1 MTLELRNLRKAWLG
15 AVQPTIPGLDLAVA
29 AGSLTVLLGP
39 SGSGKTTVMK
49 LIAGHLSPDSGEV
62 ILKGRTLTGLPPERR
77 GVAMVFQDPLLFP
90 HLTLAG
96 NVGFG
101 LRMRGEPAARIEAE
115 VAAMLARVQLAGLGA
130 RRPDQLSGG
139 QQQRAALAR
148 ALVLRPDLL
157 LLDEPLANLDAGL
170 RDEMR
175 ALIRGLQRETGVTTL
190 MVTHDQSEAVV
201 MADRIALLLGGQLA
215 QSAAPAEILR
225 QPETEAVARFFGGVN
240 FLDGVVKDAGFLWG
254 PVRLALDRPGPPG
267 PARLTIRPE
276 AVLLHPGPDA
286 LKAEVRRVTLLGTQ
300 SRVELALAGEPL
312 TALLQPAAA
321 EALRPGDTVAVTL
334 PPAALW
340 RLPG

>member
-1 MTLELRNLRKAWLG
+1 MRLELCNLRKAFPG
-15 AVQPTIPGLDLAVA
+15 ADQPTIPGLDLAA
-29 AGSLTVLLGP
+29 ASGSLTALLGP
-39 SGSGKTTVMK
+39 SGSGKTTVMR
-49 LIAGHLSPDSGEV
+49 LIAGHLTPDSGE
-62 ILKGRTLTGLPPERR
+62 IRLNGRSLTALPPERR

-101 LRMRGEPAARIEAE
+101 LKMRGAPAARIAAE
-115 VAAMLARVQLAGLGA
+115 VTAMLARVQLAGLGA
-130 RRPDQLSGG
+130 RRPAQLSGG

-175 ALIRGLQRETGVTTL
+175 GLIRSLQRETGVTTL

-201 MADRIALLLGGQLA
+201 MADRIALLIDGQLA
-215 QSAAPAEILR
+215 QSAPPAEILR

-240 FLDGVVKDAGFLWG
+240 FLDGVVEGGSFLWG
-254 PVRLALDRPGPPG
+254 PGRLTLDRPGPPG

-276 AVLLHPGPDA
+276 AVLLQPGPDA
-286 LKAEVRRVTLLGTQ
+286 LQAEVRSVTLLGTQ

-312 TALLQPAAA
+312 TALLPPAAA
-321 EALRPGDTVAVTL
+321 EALRPGDPVAVTL

-340 RLPG
+340 RLSG

>member
-1 MTLELRNLRKAWLG
+1 MTLELRNLRKAWPG
-15 AVQPTIPGLDLAVA
+15 AGQPTIPGLDLVVK
-29 AGSLTVLLGP
+29 AGSLTALLGP

-49 LIAGHLSPDSGEV
+49 LIAGHLAADSGE
-62 ILKGRTLTGLPPERR
+62 ILLQGRSLTGLPPERR

-101 LRMRGEPAARIEAE
+101 LKMRGEPAARIEAE
-115 VAAMLARVQLAGLGA
+115 VAAMLASVQLTGLGA

-175 ALIRGLQRETGVTTL
+175 LLIRSLQRETGVTTL
-190 MVTHDQSEAVV
+190 MVTHDQSEAMV
-201 MADRIALLLGGQLA
+201 MADRIALLLDGQLA
-215 QSAAPAEILR
+215 QAAPPAEILR
-225 QPETEAVARFFGGVN
+225 QPKTEAVARFFGGVN
-240 FLDGVVKDAGFLWG
+240 FLDGVAEGASFLWG
-254 PVRLALDRPGPPG
+254 PGRLALDQPGPPG

-276 AVLLHPGPDA
+276 AVLLHPGPGSLEA
-286 LKAEVRRVTLLGTQ
+286 KVLCVTLLGTQ
-300 SRVELALAGEPL
+300 SRVELNLAGEPL
-312 TALLQPAAA
+312 TALLQPSGA

-340 RLPG
+340 RLSG